1 MRNIIALLALSALVF
16 VGCSKDDPLIP
27 ECVQEKMVVFER
39 TQVCGDSATVNEF
52 SYLNQRVFVLNPG
65 ICFSE
70 LGSEVINGECA
81 TLGYL
86 GGLASNDTISGDDFI
101 HAELV
106 RTIWNN

>member
-1 MRNIIALLALSALVF
+1 MKSIIALLTLSVLVF
-16 VGCSKDDPLIP
+16 SGCSKDDPLIP

-39 TQVCGDSATVNEF
+39 TQVCGDDATVNEY

-70 LGSEVINGECA
+70 LGSEVINADCA
-81 TLGYL
+81 SLGYL
-86 GGLASNDTISGDDFI
+86 GGITSNDTISGDDFI

-106 RTIWNN
+106 RTVWNN